1 MTACI
6 DKICEHFRGRRP
18 IEGMDIAI
26 VPGLLQSLSFQ
37 DPKKL
42 QEALV
47 ERYPIRKGDDPIVP
61 GVVQWVHGSHHALK
75 YRGNELM
82 REKIWLQDGMPDE
95 KGYAYYYY
103 TGVQWEVVPAQT
115 DWAQCLEVN
124 LVAQNMR
131 RFNEMVGAKHS
142 NQAIITR
149 YKNQDF
155 GIGAHFDKPKSIA
168 PSDEKGVSLI
178 TVIKMGEVGRKF
190 NIYDLEENLLWGE
203 VVAPGDAIV
212 MTLEANLKTK
222 HEVPIEKDAAIGD
235 SGSIVFRSISS
246 IVPFAEVMKKRE
258 ASRKQKRKARDEKE
272 QRKEAAVAAAKV
284 SKEGGKYKVSIVPS
298 DMSGDV
304 PVVKVARVQ
313 EAE

>member
-1 MTACI
+1 MSECI
-6 DKICEHFRGRRP
+6 DKICALYHGRRP
-18 IEGMDIAI
+18 IPGMDVAI
-26 VPGLLQSLSFQ
+26 VPGLLQCFGKE
-37 DPKKL
+37 PKEL
-42 QEALV
+42 QEGLV
-47 ERYPIRKGDDPIVP
+47 QDYPIRKQGDEIVP
-61 GVVQWVHGSHHALK
+61 GVVQWVHGSNDALR

-115 DWAQCLEVN
+115 DWAQCPEVASVTNN
-124 LVAQNMR
+124 LKL
-131 RFNEMVGAKHS
+131 FNERVGAKPS

-168 PSDEKGVSLI
+168 PSDKDGTSLI
-178 TVIKMGEVGRKF
+178 TVIKTGDVGRKF

-258 ASRKQKRKARDEKE
+258 ASRKQKRKAREEKE
-272 QRKEAAVAAAKV
+272 LRKEAAVAAAKV

-298 DMSGDV
+298 SVSGDVPDV

-313 EAE
+313 